1 MFKSIVEIELDT
13 SEYNLTALNDVLRM
27 LVIQLVVQILFVMKN
42 NEIELC
48 SQVFIENTLFILAGT
63 MVYWLVFKHI
73 INFTVKENDDK
84 HIHYQ
89 EIYK

>member
-13 SEYNLTALNDVLRM
+13 SEYNLIALNDVLRM
-27 LVIQLVVQILFVMKN
+27 LVIQVVVQILFVMKN
-42 NEIELC
+42 TDVELC

-73 INFTVKENDDK
+73 INFTVKDNDDR

-89 EIYK
+89 EIY

>member
-13 SEYNLTALNDVLRM
+13 SEYNLTALNDILRM

-42 NEIELC
+42 SDVELC

-63 MVYWLVFKHI
+63 MIYWLVFKHI
-73 INFTVKENDDK
+73 INFTVKGNSDK

-89 EIYK
+89 EIY

>member
-1 MFKSIVEIELDT
+1 MFKSIIEIELDT
-13 SEYNLTALNDVLRM
+13 SEYNLTVLNDVLRM

>member
-1 MFKSIVEIELDT
+1 MFKSIIEIELDT

>member
-13 SEYNLTALNDVLRM
+13 SEYNLIALNDILRM
-27 LVIQLVVQILFVMKN
+27 LVIQVVVQILFVMKN
-42 NEIELC
+42 SEVELC

-63 MVYWLVFKHI
+63 MIYWLVFKHI
-73 INFTVKENDDK
+73 INFTVKDNPDK

-89 EIYK
+89 EAYK

>member
-13 SEYNLTALNDVLRM
+13 SEYNLTALNDTLRM
-27 LVIQLVVQILFVMKN
+27 LVIQVVVQILFVMRN
-42 NEIELC
+42 NDVELC

-63 MVYWLVFKHI
+63 MIYWLVFKHI
-73 INFTVKENDDK
+73 INFTVKGNDDK